1 MNSLEI
7 SFILLEIAFI
17 LFVWDHKIER
27 PVKHYFAMFIAL
39 AGVIIKLIHDFT
51 ILLSGK

>member
-1 MNSLEI
+1 MDQLEI
-7 SFILLEIAFI
+7 SFILLEIALV

-39 AGVIIKLIHDFT
+39 VGIIIKLVYDFN
-51 ILLSGK
+51 ILFNIL

>member
-7 SFILLEIAFI
+7 SFILLEIAII

-27 PVKHYFAMFIAL
+27 SINQYFAMFIAL
-39 AGVIIKLIHDFT
+39 VGMIIKLVYDFNT
-51 ILLSGK
+51 L